1 MVPTTRGVSVFLVA
15 VILNGLAWITS
26 IGWFYVAASVVWSIL
41 LVNLALPPISI
52 FGFSAQR
59 RLNSSTGGRSPDLF
73 EDDVARISVDL
84 RNRSFLPKFLVTL
97 WEECPLAA
105 PGNER
110 QGFFIGSVGPRA
122 VLTLNYDVDCHQRGV
137 YSFGPLR
144 VQTSAPFG
152 LFRAGRAVHAPMQ
165 ATVYPKILPIETPAN
180 EGPLQGDI
188 ATTSTP
194 GPSGEFRGSR
204 EYQTTDS
211 PRSIHWRNSAK
222 QGHLMVRE
230 FDRLPQGEVRV
241 AFNPED
247 DLGVGRHTTLEYAIK
262 IAATLARR
270 SFQDGRPFRIWPG
283 GRDSALATWHGVLEH
298 LARLRPSADPSIRQ
312 MLGQGRQPGASVV
325 IVSAADRPTLGLLQQ
340 QHQAAGG
347 FTVVL
352 LKGFGGR
359 EDPVAQES
367 MMQMGAKV
375 VVCTPGLLPEAME
388 RLGMEMASPTLV
400 RRVPS
405 TRRPADAALA
415 RQVRS

>member
-15 VILNGLAWITS
+15 VILNGLAWVTT
-26 IGWFYVAASVVWSIL
+26 IGWFYVAGSVVWAIL
-41 LVNLALPPISI
+41 LVNLALPLLSI
-52 FGFSAQR
+52 FGFSANR
-59 RLNSSTGGRSPDLF
+59 RLNSSTGGRSPDVF
-73 EDDVARISVDL
+73 EGDMARISVDL

-110 QGFFIGSVGPRA
+110 QGFFIGSVEPRA
-122 VLTLNYDVDCHQRGV
+122 VLTVTYDVDCYRRGV

-152 LFRAGRAVHAPMQ
+152 LFRAGRTVPAPIE
-165 ATVYPKILPIETPAN
+165 ATVYPKILPIDTPAN

-188 ATTSTP
+188 PTISTP

-204 EYQTTDS
+204 EYQTSDS
-211 PRSIHWRNSAK
+211 PRSVHWRNSAK

-230 FDRLPQGEVRV
+230 FDRFPQGEVRV
-241 AFNPED
+241 ALNPEVY
-247 DLGVGRHTTLEYAIK
+247 LGEGRDTTLEYAVK
-262 IAATLARR
+262 IAAALARR

-325 IVSAADRPTLGLLQQ
+325 IVSAADRPTLELLLQQ
-340 QHQAAGG
+340 HPAAGR

-352 LKGFGGR
+352 LKGFGGQ
-359 EDPVAQES
+359 EDSVAQES
-367 MMQMGAKV
+367 MMQMGTKV
-375 VVCTPGLLPEAME
+375 VVCTPGRLTDAME
-388 RLGMEMASPTLV
+388 RLGTEMASPTLA
-400 RRVPS
+400 RRVPP
-405 TRRPADAALA
+405 TRWPADAVLA
-415 RQVRS
+415 E